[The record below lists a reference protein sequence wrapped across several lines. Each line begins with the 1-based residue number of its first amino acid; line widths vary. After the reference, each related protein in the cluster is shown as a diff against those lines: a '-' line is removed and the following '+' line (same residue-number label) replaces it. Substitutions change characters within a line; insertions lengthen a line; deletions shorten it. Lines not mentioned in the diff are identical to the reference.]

1 MEAIEQFE
9 IVEDTILV
17 FTSDHG
23 EMFGSHGR
31 RTRKIFDEEA
41 CRILFLNNRYLPK
54 HTRHNVDDPISNKF
68 FPSLQEQKAIT

>member
-9 IVEDTILV
+9 IFEDTILV
-17 FTSDHG
+17 FTLDHG

-54 HTRHNVDDPISNKF
+54 HTRHNVDDLISNKF
-68 FPSLQEQKAIT
+68 CPSLQEQKAIT

>member
-31 RTRKIFDEEA
+31 
-41 CRILFLNNRYLPK
+41 
-54 HTRHNVDDPISNKF
+54 HNVDDPISNKF
-68 FPSLQEQKAIT
+68 CPFLQEQKAIT